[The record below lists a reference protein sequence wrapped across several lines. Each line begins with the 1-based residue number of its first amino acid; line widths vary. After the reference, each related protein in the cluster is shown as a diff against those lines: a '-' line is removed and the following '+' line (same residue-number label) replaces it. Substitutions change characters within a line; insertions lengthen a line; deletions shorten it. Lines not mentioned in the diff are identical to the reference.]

1 MSASSLTD
9 SSGDEKKSSPAS
21 GTGEHGPLYECSVVA
36 SGHELVSRAAAGILR
51 RGGNA
56 FDAVVAAGFASA
68 VAEQTLTSLGGGGF
82 LLARTCGRKE
92 PCREIFFDFFVDTP
106 GRALAGSPEPHFFP
120 VTVDFGGSGQVFNI
134 GLGSVA
140 VPGTLKGLL
149 HVHERLGSMDLA
161 DVLAPAIELAR
172 GHELNSFQAG
182 FLGLLHPIMTMTGTG
197 RALYEPGGRYLQA
210 GDTLVNSELADFLA
224 DLVHDHGH
232 SFYQGDIARAIDRD
246 MRQGDGL
253 LTYEDLASY
262 QVIERDPL
270 RVPYHG
276 RTLLT
281 APPPSMG
288 GTLIALSLSLLAGMD
303 PVDGWGTPEYLLR
316 TTALMQEVERL
327 REQGVCTPGA
337 LEEFLASG
345 RVEASRQQI
354 RLFSRGTTH
363 VSIADRDGNVASM
376 TCSNG
381 EGSGYFA
388 PGTGI
393 MLNNMMGED
402 DLHPDGFHCAPPG
415 QRVGSMM
422 SPSVLLHGDR
432 AELVLGSG
440 GSKRIRTAMTQ
451 VLTQLVD
458 FRRHRVEAV
467 EAPRLHWDGEIVQVE
482 PGFPAPAIEALRRRV
497 RVNVWQERSMY
508 FGGVHVVVPGRGGA
522 GDPRRGGA
530 VEVVRP

>member
-1 MSASSLTD
+1 MAESAGEETAPCRSAGAGD
-9 SSGDEKKSSPAS
+9 S
-21 GTGEHGPLYECSVVA
+21 GPLYECSVVA
-36 SGHELVSRAAAGILR
+36 SGHELVSRTAADILCN
-51 RGGNA
+51 GGNA
-56 FDAVVAAGFASA
+56 FDAVVAAGFAGA

-82 LLARTCGRKE
+82 LLARTCDRSGS
-92 PCREIFFDFFVDTP
+92 CREIFFDFFVDTP
-106 GRALAGSPEPHFFP
+106 GRGLADPPEPHFFP
-120 VTVDFGGSGQVFNI
+120 VTVDFGGSGQDFNI

-149 HVHERLGSMDLA
+149 HVHGRLGRMDLA

-172 GHELNSFQAG
+172 GHRLNSFQAG
-182 FLGLLHPIMTMTGTG
+182 FLGLLRPIMTMSETG
-197 RALYEPGGRYLQA
+197 RSLYEPGGRYLRA
-210 GDTLVNSELADFLA
+210 GDILINRELADFMA
-224 DLVHDHGH
+224 SLVHDQGH
-232 SFYQGDIARAIDRD
+232 SFYQGDIARAMDRD
-246 MRQGDGL
+246 MRAGDGL
-253 LTYEDLASY
+253 LTFEDLAAY

-270 RVPYHG
+270 RIPYHG
-276 RTLLT
+276 RLLLT

-288 GTLIALSLSLLAGMD
+288 GTLIGLSLSLLEAME
-303 PVDGWGTPEYLLR
+303 PLDGAWGSAAHLLR
-316 TTALMQEVERL
+316 TTGLMQEVERL
-327 REQGVCTPGA
+327 RELGVCTPDA
-337 LEEFLASG
+337 LAEFLDSATVDYSTK
-345 RVEASRQQI
+345 RI
-354 RLFSRGTTH
+354 RMFSRGTTH
-363 VSIADRDGNVASM
+363 ISIADRDGNVASM

-402 DLHPDGFHCAPPG
+402 DLHPDGFHSAPPG

-451 VLTQLVD
+451 VLTQMVD
-458 FRRHRVEAV
+458 FGRDLVQAV
-467 EAPRLHWDGEIVQVE
+467 EAPRLHWDGEVLQME
-482 PGFPAPAIEALRRRV
+482 PGFAEASVAALQQKV
-497 RVNVWQERSMY
+497 RVNVWQEKSMY

>member
-1 MSASSLTD
+1 MNVSSKTDPCGEETPSRSA
-9 SSGDEKKSSPAS
+9 GAAE
-21 GTGEHGPLYECSVVA
+21 PLHECAVVA

-56 FDAVVAAGFASA
+56 FDGVVAAGFAGA
-68 VAEQTLTSLGGGGF
+68 VVEQTLTSLGGGGF
-82 LLARTCGRKE
+82 LLARTCSRRE

-106 GRALAGSPEPHFFP
+106 GRGLATPPEPHFFP
-120 VTVDFGGSGQVFNI
+120 VTVDFGGSGQDFNI

-149 HVHERLGSMDLA
+149 HVHERLGRMDLA

-182 FLGLLHPIMTMTGTG
+182 FLGLLRPIMTMTGTG

-210 GDTLVNSELADFLA
+210 GDTLVNSEMADFMA
-224 DLVHDHGH
+224 GLVRDHGH

-246 MRQGDGL
+246 MRKGDGL
-253 LTYEDLASY
+253 LTFEDLSSY

-270 RVPYHG
+270 RVPYRG

-288 GTLIALSLSLLAGMD
+288 GSLIALSLSLLGGME
-303 PVDGWGTPEYLLR
+303 PLDGWGTPEYLLR

-337 LEEFLASG
+337 LQEYLASG
-345 RVEASRQQI
+345 AVSGSRQRI

-363 VSIADRDGNVASM
+363 ISIADREGNVASM

-402 DLHPDGFHCAPPG
+402 DLHPDGFHCSPPG

-422 SPSVLLHGDR
+422 SPSVLVRDDQ

-467 EAPRLHWDGEIVQVE
+467 EAPRLHWDGEILQME
-482 PGFPAPAIEALRRRV
+482 PGFSGPAVEALRRRV
-497 RVNVWQERSMY
+497 RVNVWQEKSMY
-508 FGGVHVVVPGRGGA
+508 FGGVHVVEPGRGGA